1 MRRRHWLLG
10 AALAALALCTPAAAA
25 PPAGPAS
32 GPLVLIALDGF
43 RWDYC
48 ERFPAETPNLRA
60 LRREGVTARGLIPV
74 FPSNT
79 FPNHYTLVTGL
90 YPANH
95 GIINNEFFDPEE
107 GRFFRY
113 FQPATARDARWWG
126 GEPIWVTAVRQGRR
140 AAVHFWVG
148 SEAPIGG
155 VRPTFWKPFDYRIP
169 FETRLEEIAGW
180 LQLPAGERPDFV
192 AFYLEETNSAGHR
205 FGPDSP
211 ETAAAARLLDQRVAA
226 LLARC
231 RVEGREPN
239 AVIVSDH
246 GMVETSL
253 ARTVALDDYLDLKTV
268 QIDADGSVV
277 ALRPLQ
283 GTAEELVRR
292 LQGLPHARARLAAE
306 LPEHFRLRGN
316 PRIAPVWILPEPG
329 WHVGTRAGIERL
341 RVRYQ
346 EKGYLAGDHGYDP
359 ALPAMHGF
367 FLAHG
372 PAFRRGVELPA
383 LESVHLYALLCA
395 VLEIQ
400 PARHDGDD
408 RLVRA
413 ALRR

>member
-1 MRRRHWLLG
+1 MRRLHAG
-10 AALAALALCTPAAAA
+10 LAACLVACAIAVTAAAA
-25 PPAGPAS
+25 AERPGAA
-32 GPLVLIALDGF
+32 GPLVLVSLDGF

-60 LRREGVTARGLIPV
+60 LRRDGVTARGLIPV

-79 FPNHYTLVTGL
+79 FPNHYTIVTGL

-95 GIINNEFFDPEE
+95 GIVNNDFFDPAG

-113 FQPATARDARWWG
+113 FQPAAAADPHWWG

-155 VRPTFWKPFDYRIP
+155 VRPTFWKKYDYRIP
-169 FETRLEEIAGW
+169 FEDRLHEVGGW
-180 LQLPAGERPDFV
+180 LQLPAAERPEFV

-205 FGPDSP
+205 FGPESP
-211 ETAAAARLLDQRVAA
+211 ETAAAVKLLDERVAA
-226 LLARC
+226 LRARC
-231 RVEGREPN
+231 RVNGREPN
-239 AVIVSDH
+239 LVVVSDH

-253 ARTVALDDYLDLKTV
+253 ARAIALDDYVDLKTV
-268 QIDADGSVV
+268 QIDSDGSAV

-283 GTAEELVRR
+283 GTAGELVQA
-292 LQGLPHARARLAAE
+292 LQRLPHARVCLAAD
-306 LPEHFRLRGN
+306 LPGRLRLRDN

-341 RVRYQ
+341 RTRYP

-359 ALPAMHGF
+359 ELPDMHGF

-372 PAFRRGVELPA
+372 PAFQSGVELPA
-383 LESVHLYALLCA
+383 LESVHVYALLCA
-395 VLEIQ
+395 VLDLR

-408 RLVRA
+408 RLVHT

>member
-1 MRRRHWLLG
+1 MSRRRACLAAGLAT
-10 AALAALALCTPAAAA
+10 AALAVVAAAA
-25 PPAGPAS
+25 GPGAA
-32 GPLVLIALDGF
+32 GPLVLVSLDGF

-79 FPNHYTLVTGL
+79 FPNHYTIVTGL
-90 YPANH
+90 YPASH
-95 GIINNEFFDPEE
+95 GIVNNEFFDAAA

-113 FQPATARDARWWG
+113 FQPASAGDPHWWG
-126 GEPIWVTAVRQGRR
+126 GEPIWVTAIRQGRR
-140 AAVHFWVG
+140 AAAHFWVG

-155 VRPTFWKPFDYRIP
+155 VRPTFWKKYDYRIR
-169 FETRLEEIAGW
+169 FEDRLQEVGGW
-180 LQLPAGERPDFV
+180 LRRPAAERPDFV

-205 FGPDSP
+205 FGPESP
-211 ETAAAARLLDQRVAA
+211 ETAAAVHLLDARVAA
-226 LLARC
+226 LRAHC
-231 RVEGREPN
+231 RVDDREPN
-239 AVIVSDH
+239 LVVVSDH
-246 GMVETSL
+246 GMVETGL
-253 ARTVALDDYLDLKTV
+253 ARAVALDDFIDLQTV
-268 QIDADGSVV
+268 QVESDGSVV

-283 GTAEELVRR
+283 GTAGELVQA
-292 LQGLPHARARLAAE
+292 LQRLPHARACLAAD
-306 LPEHFRLRGN
+306 LPERFHLRDH

-341 RVRYQ
+341 RTRYP

-359 ALPAMHGF
+359 ALTDMHGF
-367 FLAHG
+367 LLAHG

-383 LESVHLYALLCA
+383 LESVHVYALLCA
-395 VLEIQ
+395 VLDLR